1 MVIAAAFG
9 VAHAEKLTLDEA
21 IGMAQVHSP
30 EAQAAAHTYRAA
42 YWSYR
47 SFRANYL
54 PEVNLVSLPEQ
65 ANQPGDAARRNGTVL
80 APESV
85 DYRFGNTGQPKRVV
99 YGRQF
104 VRADFLA
111 ADGRVGKSH
120 RFV

>member
-1 MVIAAAFG
+1 MRKFCLLMVIVAAFG
-9 VAHAEKLTLDEA
+9 AAHAEKLTLDEA

-54 PEVNLVSLPEQ
+54 PEVNLVSSPYLNRSLPEQ

-85 DYRFGNTGQPKRVV
+85 DCRFGNTGQPKRVV
-99 YGRQF
+99 YGR
-104 VRADFLA
+104 
-111 ADGRVGKSH
+111 
-120 RFV
+120 